1 MNDLLHFNF
10 DIFCHF
16 DETTEQKQ
24 VTFSKLKEIGICKT
38 DKIYFTSLVILIFV
52 DVQQMVYAWK
62 AE

>member
-1 MNDLLHFNF
+1 MKLLNKF
-10 DIFCHF
+10 
-16 DETTEQKQ
+16 KQ
-24 VTFSKLKEIGICKT
+24 VRFSKLKEIGIRKT